1 MKLIQLYKLF
11 ISVIILLSF
20 IYPKVIKPSGKES
33 MLKLVVNTDEGN
45 KIRPYYLIDRDG
57 LVYSDFKGFEIGD
70 KIGFQIMSRAHMA
83 SNSNSSKKYQFEL
96 VIMDGN
102 KELFRRDLNYKKK
115 PTNVTSPE
123 KKGFN
128 FTHAGYWFEDI
139 RMTKNLKIFLKSKIK
154 GQKIYV
160 RLLAHKKH
168 ELEKSDSFLSPI
180 DLQKKLTVEY
190 LKDDKE
196 IKSRGWF
203 LVDQNNKQEFI
214 FSSNSL
220 VRVFCRSVIDDNNT
234 SNYTL
239 KVYENGQWLANYMFN
254 EFLTENQ
261 ATVITDYRKIKDI
274 PLSKT
279 RSFYL
284 SVPHIEDVGYSYY
297 SFVIPDTAYENE
309 KILIKIIEYEKS
321 DK

>member
-1 MKLIQLYKLF
+1 MKLIQLYRLF
-11 ISVIILLSF
+11 ILSIILLSF
-20 IYPKVIKPSGKES
+20 IYPKVIKPYGKES

-70 KIGFQIMSRAHMA
+70 KIGFQIMSRTHMA

-139 RMTKNLKIFLKSKIK
+139 TMTKKIKIILRSKIK
-154 GQKIYV
+154 GQKIYA
-160 RLLAHKKH
+160 RLLAHEKH
-168 ELEKSDSFLSPI
+168 RLEKSDSFLRPI
-180 DLQKKLTVEY
+180 DLQKNLTIKY
-190 LKDDKE
+190 LKDDKD

-203 LVDQNNKQEFI
+203 LVNQNNKQEFI
-214 FSSNSL
+214 VPSNSL
-220 VRVFCRSVIDDNNT
+220 VRVFCRSVMDDNNT
-234 SNYTL
+234 PNYTV
-239 KVYENGQWLANYMFN
+239 KVHENGQWLANYMFD
-254 EFLTENQ
+254 EILTESQ
-261 ATVITDYRKIKDI
+261 AKVITDFKKIKNI
-274 PLSKT
+274 SLSKI

-284 SVPHIEDVGYSYY
+284 SVPDVEDVDYSYY
-297 SFVIPDTAYENE
+297 SFSIPPTASEDE
-309 KILIKIIEYEKS
+309 KILIKIVEYES